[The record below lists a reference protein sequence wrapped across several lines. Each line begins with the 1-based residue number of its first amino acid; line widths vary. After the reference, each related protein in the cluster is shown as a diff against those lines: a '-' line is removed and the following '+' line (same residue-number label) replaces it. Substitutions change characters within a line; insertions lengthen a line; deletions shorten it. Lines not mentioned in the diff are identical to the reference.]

1 MVQGRCV
8 FRLWGLMCALLCLPA
23 LAQSLLDDDNRQAIR
38 SVIQAQLDAFQAD
51 DAETAFS
58 FATPGI
64 QARFRD
70 PETFMG
76 MVRSGYQPVYRP
88 GSVLFQELVPFAD
101 SVAQQVLITDE
112 SGRSVLAVYP
122 MEQQN
127 DGSWRIAGCYL
138 RPAPNRQL
146 L

>member
-1 MVQGRCV
+1 MVHGRYALP
-8 FRLWGLMCALLCLPA
+8 LWGLMMALLCAPA
-23 LAQSLLDDDNRQAIR
+23 LSQQLLNPDERQAIR
-38 SVIQAQLDAFQAD
+38 SVIQAQLDAFQED

-70 PETFMG
+70 PETFMT
-76 MVRSGYQPVYRP
+76 MVRTGYEPVYRP
-88 GSVLFQELVPFAD
+88 GSVLFQELVPFAG
-101 SVAQQVLITDE
+101 SVAQQVLITDR
-112 SGRSVLAVYP
+112 SGRSVMAIYP
-122 MEQQN
+122 MEQQD

>member
-1 MVQGRCV
+1 MVHGRYAPL
-8 FRLWGLMCALLCLPA
+8 LWGLFLVLLCAPA
-23 LAQSLLDDDNRQAIR
+23 LSQQLLNSEAREAIR
-38 SVIQAQLDAFQAD
+38 TVIQAQLNAFQED

-70 PETFMG
+70 PETFMT
-76 MVRSGYQPVYRP
+76 MVRTGYEPVYRP
-88 GSVLFQELVPFAD
+88 GSVLFQELVPFAG
-101 SVAQQVLITDE
+101 SVAQQVLITDR

-122 MEQQN
+122 MQQQD
-127 DGSWRIAGCYL
+127 DGTWRIAGCYL